1 VTSPQPLKG
10 SGVKAKSWW
19 ATLSGGSALAVAVVA
34 GPPLTAPSAAAT
46 PPPTPPPLSA
56 PATPPPGA
64 TAEPA
69 AGSTPIPIPSGYG
82 FPGVTN
88 PAPGGSASPSPPPD
102 ARKGLEGVWEL
113 QIQHGSRTDYAH
125 FKLVQTGTTLT
136 GTYVDNAGKKSPLA
150 GSVDGQ
156 SVRLVVT
163 LADGTS
169 LLLEG
174 RLDGT
179 TDMEG
184 LLTSAQDQVGFTAA
198 YRPKEKFMD
207 NLNAAPGGL
216 GGMGQGGG
224 GYSPPR

>member
-1 VTSPQPLKG
+1 MS
-10 SGVKAKSWW
+10 
-19 ATLSGGSALAVAVVA
+19 
-34 GPPLTAPSAAAT
+34 
-46 PPPTPPPLSA
+46 
-56 PATPPPGA
+56 
-64 TAEPA
+64 
-69 AGSTPIPIPSGYG
+69 
-82 FPGVTN
+82 N
-88 PAPGGSASPSPPPD
+88 PAPAVSGSPSPPPD

-113 QIQHGSRTDYAH
+113 QIQRGPKTDYAH
-125 FKLVQTGTTLT
+125 FRLVQTGTTLT
-136 GTYVDNAGKKSPLA
+136 GTYLDNAGKKYPLA

-163 LADGTS
+163 LADGTT

-184 LLTSAQDQVGFTAA
+184 LLTSPQEQVGFTAA

-216 GGMGQGGG
+216 GGTGGGNPGGGGGG
-224 GYSPPR
+224 GYPPR

>member
-1 VTSPQPLKG
+1 MN
-10 SGVKAKSWW
+10 
-19 ATLSGGSALAVAVVA
+19 
-34 GPPLTAPSAAAT
+34 
-46 PPPTPPPLSA
+46 
-56 PATPPPGA
+56 
-64 TAEPA
+64 
-69 AGSTPIPIPSGYG
+69 
-82 FPGVTN
+82 N
-88 PAPGGSASPSPPPD
+88 PAPAGSSSPTPPPD

-113 QIQHGSRTDYAH
+113 QIQHGAKTDYAH

-136 GTYVDNAGKKSPLA
+136 GTYLDDGGKRYPLA

-163 LADGTS
+163 LANGTS

-184 LLTSAQDQVGFTAA
+184 LLTSPQEQVGFTAA
-198 YRPKEKFMD
+198 YRPKEKFID

-216 GGMGQGGG
+216 GGMGGGGGGGGG
-224 GYSPPR
+224 GYTPPR